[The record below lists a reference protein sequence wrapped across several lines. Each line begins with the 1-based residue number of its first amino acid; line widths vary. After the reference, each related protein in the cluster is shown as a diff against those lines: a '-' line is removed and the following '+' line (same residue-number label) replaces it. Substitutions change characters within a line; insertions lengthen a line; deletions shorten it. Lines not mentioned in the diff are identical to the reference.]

1 MAKRAA
7 TIATKK
13 KVVRVSKGESFYINK
28 KYYGEEPTWG
38 VDGYK
43 FIYNAFNWYNTM
55 AEEDEIRLYITDY
68 LKSIK
73 ADAEAKK
80 LSRVPDMRLPR
91 TASAVVRIQMRGGPV
106 EEDMLVRAKDS
117 IFECIAK
124 YAEQE
129 KKDDTNVVRLSVQD
143 HMTNKVSEFIGEIES
158 IIDGGALNFSMY
170 TSLQS
175 NSFPAALSTR
185 VADYYRPIKQE
196 IADAI
201 AKKDPQLVEA
211 YSSYTKP
218 QMKAKL
224 ALYTGIVEDCEKHS
238 GNLRKARKPR
248 KKKAVSP
255 AKKLKVFQYQKEDAA
270 LKISSVNPESVL
282 GAQELWTFNTKSK
295 VLSVFRARG
304 PAGLEVNR
312 TAIGGY
318 DADTSMSKK
327 IGRKT
332 DEVLK
337 TVTSSGKVALRKL
350 FDTINTDTLKF
361 VDRLN
366 SNTILL
372 KVVR

>member
-1 MAKRAA
+1 MARANA
-7 TIATKK
+7 KI
-13 KVVRVSKGESFYINK
+13 KVRKSHSETYLINK
-28 KYYGEEPTWG
+28 KYYGDEPTFEAG
-38 VDGYK
+38 HERSKMLG
-43 FIYNAFNWYNTM
+43 AFNWYNTM
-55 AEEDEIRLYITDY
+55 ADEDDVRQYITEY
-68 LKSIK
+68 LKSVK
-73 ADAEAKK
+73 ADMEAKK
-80 LSRVPDMRLPR
+80 FARVPFMRVPR
-91 TASAVVRIQMRGGPV
+91 TAAAVVRMHMRGATLDEG
-106 EEDMLVRAKDS
+106 MLDRAKTN
-117 IFECIAK
+117 IADCMK

-129 KKDDTNVVRLSVQD
+129 KKDDNVVRLSIQD
-143 HMTNKVSEFIGEIES
+143 HMNNKVSEFIGEIES
-158 IIDGGALNFSMY
+158 ILDAGADGFSMY
-170 TSLQS
+170 ASLQS
-175 NSFPAALSTR
+175 NSFPAALATR
-185 VADYYRPIKQE
+185 VAEYYRPIQQE

-224 ALYTGIVEDCEKHS
+224 ALYTGIVDDCEKHS
-238 GNLRKARKPR
+238 GNLRKARLPR

-312 TAIGGY
+312 TAIAGY

-332 DEVLK
+332 DEILK
-337 TVTSSGKVALRKL
+337 SVTTSGKVTLRKL
-350 FDTINTDTLKF
+350 FDTINTDQLKF

-366 SNTILL
+366 SSTILL

>member
-1 MAKRAA
+1 MARNAKIKPRKSHSE
-7 TIATKK
+7 T
-13 KVVRVSKGESFYINK
+13 YLINK

-38 VDGYK
+38 VGGYK
-43 FIYNAFNWYNTM
+43 FVYNAFNWYNTM
-55 AEEDEIRLYITDY
+55 ADEDDIRQYIVDY
-68 LKSIK
+68 LKSVN
-73 ADAEAKK
+73 ADAEVKK
-80 LSRVPDMRLPR
+80 FNRVPNMRLPR
-91 TASAVVRIQMRGGPV
+91 TAAAVVRIQMRGGPV
-106 EEDMLVRAKDS
+106 DDEMMLRAKDS
-117 IFECIAK
+117 ISDCMK

-129 KKDDTNVVRLSVQD
+129 KVVTNVVRLTVQD
-143 HMTNKVSEFIGEIES
+143 HMNNKVSDFIGEIEE
-158 IIDGGALNFSMY
+158 ILDNGADGFSMY
-170 TSLQS
+170 ASLQS
-175 NSFPAALSTR
+175 NNFPASLSTR
-185 VADYYRPIKQE
+185 VAEYYRPIQQE

-238 GNLRKARKPR
+238 GNIRKARKPR
-248 KKKAVSP
+248 KKKVVS
-255 AKKLKVFQYQKEDAA
+255 ASKKLKNFQYQKEDAS

-318 DADTSMSKK
+318 DADTSTSKK

-332 DEVLK
+332 EEILK
-337 TVTSSGKVALRKL
+337 TVTTGGKVTLRKL
-350 FDTINTDTLKF
+350 FDTINTDQLKF